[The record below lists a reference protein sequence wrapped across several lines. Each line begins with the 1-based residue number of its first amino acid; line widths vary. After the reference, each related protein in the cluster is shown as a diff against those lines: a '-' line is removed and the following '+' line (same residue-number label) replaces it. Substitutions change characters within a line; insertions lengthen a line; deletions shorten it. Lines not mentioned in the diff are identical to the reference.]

1 MPQGCRGQTHGN
13 SMRRSPY
20 LHPVPGASP
29 LVRRQSSTG
38 RRRGLAINLSM
49 ELGGGLVNLIALREN
64 RRLGDGGRRD
74 VSPLLRQP
82 GGFEGGLLVLVQADT
97 DNHPVMKRPDP
108 SRPSLNLDPVAPD
121 EVGGPWDDYV
131 IARLDELVRFDADGF
146 PVGVEAPKGAV
157 GCFTPIKDTALRP
170 TGARQVQYVIGR
182 NVVQIPVPRLVEP
195 LDSRLHSLDVLL
207 RHRPRSI
214 SRLRGAPVGSRR
226 QCFW

>member
-1 MPQGCRGQTHGN
+1 
-13 SMRRSPY
+13 
-20 LHPVPGASP
+20 
-29 LVRRQSSTG
+29 
-38 RRRGLAINLSM
+38 
-49 ELGGGLVNLIALREN
+49 
-64 RRLGDGGRRD
+64 
-74 VSPLLRQP
+74 
-82 GGFEGGLLVLVQADT
+82 
-97 DNHPVMKRPDP
+97 MKRPDP

-157 GCFTPIKDTALRP
+157 GRFTPIKDTALRP

-195 LDSRLHSLDVLL
+195 LDSRPHNLDVVL

-214 SRLRGAPVGSRR
+214 SGREGRGATKRLQSTAGVITRARTFSNAKGRLHGKARSSSY
-226 QCFW
+226 